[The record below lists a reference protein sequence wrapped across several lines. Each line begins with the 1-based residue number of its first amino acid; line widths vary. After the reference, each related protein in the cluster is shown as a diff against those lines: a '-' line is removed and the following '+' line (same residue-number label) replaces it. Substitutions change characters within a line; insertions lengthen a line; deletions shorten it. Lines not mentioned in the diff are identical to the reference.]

1 MLIALVFSVGALA
14 FVVWP
19 LLKPGPAPVMV
30 EDDRLTELL
39 GRKDAV
45 LKAIKDL
52 EFDYQVGKLSE
63 EDYQLYDQRLR
74 RQAVAL
80 LQQIEQVAPQSAD
93 IDAAMEAEIAQRR
106 RVLEPARAAV
116 KPAAAAVVAAS
127 AHRASG
133 GADAGA
139 GGCRGGCSCWERHC
153 EWRRCAALLHQL
165 RQPIGCSSQ
174 VLCQLRDTGS
184 RLSVL
189 CGTQES
195 SITASARCRP
205 ALAVL

>member
-1 MLIALVFSVGALA
+1 MMWIAMLIALVLSVGALA

-80 LQQIEQVAPQSAD
+80 LQQIEEVAPQSAD
-93 IDAAMEAEIAQRR
+93 MDSAMEAEIAQRR
-106 RVLEPARAAV
+106 RVLDPARAAV
-116 KPAAAAVVAAS
+116 KPVAVAATAAATVPVAAATPALAVVAAAPGVGNGS
-127 AHRASG
+127 LSG
-133 GADAGA
+133 GSAPRY
-139 GGCRGGCSCWERHC
+139 CTNC
-153 EWRRCAALLHQL
+153 
-165 RQPIGCSSQ
+165 
-174 VLCQLRDTGS
+174 GS
-184 RLSVL
+184 RLEAHHKFCAN
-189 CGTQES
+189 CGTPV
-195 SITASARCRP
+195 TG
-205 ALAVL
+205 

>member
-1 MLIALVFSVGALA
+1 MMWIAVLIALVLSVGALA

-63 EDYQLYDQRLR
+63 EDFQLYDQRLR

-80 LQQIEQVAPQSAD
+80 LQQIEEVAPQSAD
-93 IDAAMEAEIAQRR
+93 MDAAMEAEIAQRR
-106 RVLEPARAAV
+106 RVLDPARAAV
-116 KPAAAAVVAAS
+116 KPAAAVAAS
-127 AHRASG
+127 ATVPVA
-133 GADAGA
+133 
-139 GGCRGGCSCWERHC
+139 
-153 EWRRCAALLHQL
+153 
-165 RQPIGCSSQ
+165 
-174 VLCQLRDTGS
+174 
-184 RLSVL
+184 
-189 CGTQES
+189 
-195 SITASARCRP
+195 ASAPVAAAVPAAAP
-205 ALAVL
+205 ALAVAAAAPIGNGTVSGGAPRFCTNCGSRLEAHHKFCANCGTPATG

>member
-1 MLIALVFSVGALA
+1 MMWIAMLIALVLSVGALA

-45 LKAIKDL
+45 TEAIKDL

-80 LQQIEQVAPQSAD
+80 LQQIEEVAPQSAD
-93 IDAAMEAEIAQRR
+93 MDAAMEAEIAQRR
-106 RVLEPARAAV
+106 RVLDPAARAV
-116 KPAAAAVVAAS
+116 KPAAAVALQPPYAVAAPY
-127 AHRASG
+127 R
-133 GADAGA
+133 
-139 GGCRGGCSCWERHC
+139 
-153 EWRRCAALLHQL
+153 
-165 RQPIGCSSQ
+165 
-174 VLCQLRDTGS
+174 
-184 RLSVL
+184 
-189 CGTQES
+189 
-195 SITASARCRP
+195 
-205 ALAVL
+205 

>member
-1 MLIALVFSVGALA
+1 MIESHIMMWIAMLIALVLSVGALA

-45 LKAIKDL
+45 LQAIKDL

-63 EDYQLYDQRLR
+63 EDFHLYDQRLR

-93 IDAAMEAEIAQRR
+93 IDAALEAEIAQRR
-106 RVLEPARAAV
+106 RVLEPARPVIKAAPAAV
-116 KPAAAAVVAAS
+116 AAVAAAAPVPIGAQSPAVAIA
-127 AHRASG
+127 AGAVPNGTASG
-133 GADAGA
+133 TVRY
-139 GGCRGGCSCWERHC
+139 C
-153 EWRRCAALLHQL
+153 
-165 RQPIGCSSQ
+165 
-174 VLCQLRDTGS
+174 TN
-184 RLSVL
+184 
-189 CGTQES
+189 CGTRLEAHHKFCANCG
-195 SITASARCRP
+195 TPVSA
-205 ALAVL
+205 

>member
-1 MLIALVFSVGALA
+1 MMWIAFLIALALSLAALA

-74 RQAVAL
+74 RQAVGL
-80 LQQIEQVAPQSAD
+80 LQQIEQVAPLSASLD
-93 IDAAMEAEIAQRR
+93 TSLEAEVMQRR
-106 RVLEPARAAV
+106 RVQEQPT
-116 KPAAAAVVAAS
+116 PS
-127 AHRASG
+127 I
-133 GADAGA
+133 
-139 GGCRGGCSCWERHC
+139 
-153 EWRRCAALLHQL
+153 
-165 RQPIGCSSQ
+165 QPIPA
-174 VLCQLRDTGS
+174 T
-184 RLSVL
+184 
-189 CGTQES
+189 
-195 SITASARCRP
+195 SAVGAP
-205 ALAVL
+205 AKVAHPATALAVAAGGNGATNATEPVRFCTNCGSKLEGHHKFCANCGSPVAQ

>member
-1 MLIALVFSVGALA
+1 MMWIAVLIALVLSLAALA
-14 FVVWP
+14 YVVWP

-80 LQQIEQVAPQSAD
+80 LQQIEQVAPLSANL
-93 IDAAMEAEIAQRR
+93 DAELEAEISQRR
-106 RVLEPARAAV
+106 RVLEPARTTAKPVPATVGASAAV
-116 KPAAAAVVAAS
+116 PVVTQAPAMVVAAGVPV
-127 AHRASG
+127 ANGNVSG
-133 GADAGA
+133 GASRFCTNCGSKLEA
-139 GGCRGGCSCWERHC
+139 HHKF
-153 EWRRCAALLHQL
+153 CAN
-165 RQPIGCSSQ
+165 
-174 VLCQLRDTGS
+174 
-184 RLSVL
+184 
-189 CGTQES
+189 CGTPV
-195 SITASARCRP
+195 AA
-205 ALAVL
+205 

>member
-1 MLIALVFSVGALA
+1 MLIALVLSLGALA
-14 FVVWP
+14 YVVWP

-93 IDAAMEAEIAQRR
+93 LDSAVESESAQRR
-106 RVLEPARAAV
+106 RVLDPGRGAV
-116 KPAAAAVVAAS
+116 KPVAVAAAATAASPVPVAATVPVS
-127 AHRASG
+127 GQTLAVASG
-133 GADAGA
+133 VASGA
-139 GGCRGGCSCWERHC
+139 GSVGNGNVSVG
-153 EWRRCAALLHQL
+153 AA
-165 RQPIGCSSQ
+165 RYCTN
-174 VLCQLRDTGS
+174 CGS
-184 RLSVL
+184 RLEAHHKFCAN
-189 CGTQES
+189 CGT
-195 SITASARCRP
+195 P
-205 ALAVL
+205 AAA

>member
-1 MLIALVFSVGALA
+1 MMWIAILVALVLSVGALA

-80 LQQIEQVAPQSAD
+80 LQQIEEVAPQTAD
-93 IDAAMEAEIAQRR
+93 MDAAMEAEIAQRR
-106 RVLEPARAAV
+106 RVLDPARAAV
-116 KPAAAAVVAAS
+116 KPAAAAAVGASATVPLAATVPAPAPAVVAA
-127 AHRASG
+127 APAANGNVSG
-133 GADAGA
+133 GAAPRY
-139 GGCRGGCSCWERHC
+139 C
-153 EWRRCAALLHQL
+153 
-165 RQPIGCSSQ
+165 
-174 VLCQLRDTGS
+174 TN
-184 RLSVL
+184 
-189 CGTQES
+189 CGTRLEAHHKFCANCG
-195 SITASARCRP
+195 TP
-205 ALAVL
+205 AAA

>member
-1 MLIALVFSVGALA
+1 MMWIAMLVALVLSVGALA

-80 LQQIEQVAPQSAD
+80 LQQIEDVAPQSAD
-93 IDAAMEAEIAQRR
+93 MDAVMEAEIAQRR
-106 RVLEPARAAV
+106 RVLDPQSAAV
-116 KPAAAAVVAAS
+116 KPAVATTAAAVAASVPVPVAAQSPALAVVAAP
-127 AHRASG
+127 SG
-133 GADAGA
+133 
-139 GGCRGGCSCWERHC
+139 
-153 EWRRCAALLHQL
+153 AAPVGNGSLSGVAAP
-165 RQPIGCSSQ
+165 RYCTN
-174 VLCQLRDTGS
+174 CGS
-184 RLSVL
+184 RLEAHHKFCAN
-189 CGTQES
+189 CGTPVTS
-195 SITASARCRP
+195 
-205 ALAVL
+205 

>member
-1 MLIALVFSVGALA
+1 MMWIAILIALVLSVGALA

-63 EDYQLYDQRLR
+63 EDYHLYDQRLR

-80 LQQIEQVAPQSAD
+80 LQQIEEVAPQSAD
-93 IDAAMEAEIAQRR
+93 MDAAMEAEIAQRR
-106 RVLEPARAAV
+106 RVLDSARAVV
-116 KPAAAAVVAAS
+116 KPAAVAAS
-127 AHRASG
+127 ATG
-133 GADAGA
+133 TV
-139 GGCRGGCSCWERHC
+139 
-153 EWRRCAALLHQL
+153 AAV
-165 RQPIGCSSQ
+165 P
-174 VLCQLRDTGS
+174 V
-184 RLSVL
+184 
-189 CGTQES
+189 
-195 SITASARCRP
+195 TAP
-205 ALAVL
+205 ALAVAAAAPVGNGTLSGAALRFCTNCGSRLEAHHKFCANCGTPATG

>member
-1 MLIALVFSVGALA
+1 MMWIAMLIALVLSVGALA

-45 LKAIKDL
+45 LQAIKDL

-63 EDYQLYDQRLR
+63 EDFQLYDQRLR

-80 LQQIEQVAPQSAD
+80 LQQIEEVAPQSAD

-106 RVLEPARAAV
+106 RVLDPARGGKACGCRGGF
-116 KPAAAAVVAAS
+116 S
-127 AHRASG
+127 HRTG
-133 GADAGA
+133 GRYRTGNCAGA
-139 GGCRGGCSCWERHC
+139 GGCSSCAGWERHC
-153 EWRRCAALLHQL
+153 EWRRTALLHQL
-165 RQPIGCSSQ
+165 RQPLGGSS
-174 VLCQLRDTGS
+174 
-184 RLSVL
+184 
-189 CGTQES
+189 
-195 SITASARCRP
+195 
-205 ALAVL
+205 